1 VGVNLLQETLLT
13 NDCQL
18 PTNDYNLSHFGQN
31 ANMKN
36 IGVLHV
42 ITDTTLQSRFTHAEL
57 AEQAIA
63 GGADTVQFRQ
73 KHGTTRELITTAQS
87 MQAVCKQRKVPL
99 IVNDRA
105 DIALAIGATGAH
117 FGQDDMPVSIGRQI
131 LSTKAI
137 IGASARTEEK
147 ILAAISEGADYIG
160 FGPIY
165 GTTSKSDAEMPKGLE
180 RLRRMCDIAACPVIA
195 IGGITVQTAGDV
207 IRAGAHGI
215 AVISAVC
222 AYPEPTIATQ
232 ALQNEIHGAK

>member
-1 VGVNLLQETLLT
+1 
-13 NDCQL
+13 
-18 PTNDYNLSHFGQN
+18 
-31 ANMKN
+31 MKK

-57 AEQAIA
+57 TALAIQ

-73 KHGTTRELITTAQS
+73 KQGTTRELVAIAEG
-87 MQAVCKQRKVPL
+87 MQKVCEAHKVPL

-105 DIALAIGATGAH
+105 DIALAVRAAGAH
-117 FGQDDMPVSIGRQI
+117 FGQDDMRVSIGRRI
-131 LSTKAI
+131 LPPEAI

-147 ILAAISEGADYIG
+147 ILEAITEGADYIG

-165 GTTSKSDAEMPKGLE
+165 GTTSKPDAELAKGLE
-180 RLRRMCDIAACPVIA
+180 RLRRMCDLAACPVIA
-195 IGGITVQTAGDV
+195 IGGIGVETAGDV

-222 AYPEPTIATQ
+222 AHPEPDVATQ
-232 ALQNEIHGAK
+232 NLLNEIQKAK

>member
-1 VGVNLLQETLLT
+1 
-13 NDCQL
+13 
-18 PTNDYNLSHFGQN
+18 
-31 ANMKN
+31 MKN

-57 AEQAIA
+57 AELAIE

-73 KHGTTRELITTAQS
+73 KHGTTRELVAIAQQ
-87 MQAVCKQRKVPL
+87 MQTVCTRYNVPL

-105 DIALAIGATGAH
+105 DIALAVGATGTH
-117 FGQDDMPVSIGRQI
+117 FGQDDMPVSIGRRI
-131 LSTKAI
+131 LPPETI

-147 ILAAISEGADYIG
+147 ILEAITEGADYIG

-165 GTTSKSDAEMPKGLE
+165 GTSSKPDAEAAKGLE

-195 IGGITVQTAGDV
+195 IGGISVETAGKV

-222 AYPEPTIATQ
+222 AHSEPNIATQ
-232 ALQNEIHGAK
+232 TLLNEIQEAK

>member
-1 VGVNLLQETLLT
+1 
-13 NDCQL
+13 
-18 PTNDYNLSHFGQN
+18 
-31 ANMKN
+31 MKD

-57 AEQAIA
+57 AELAIQ

-73 KHGTTRELITTAQS
+73 KHGTTRELVAIAQA
-87 MQAVCKQRKVPL
+87 MQSICEQQKVPL

-105 DIALAIGATGAH
+105 DIALAVNATGAH
-117 FGQDDMPVSIGRQI
+117 FGQDDMRVSIGRRI
-131 LSTKAI
+131 LPAEAI

-147 ILAAISEGADYIG
+147 ILEAITEGADYIG

-165 GTTSKSDAEMPKGLE
+165 GTTSKPDAENAKGLE
-180 RLRRMCDIAACPVIA
+180 RLRRMCDLAACPVIA
-195 IGGITVQTAGDV
+195 IGGIGIETAGDV

-222 AYPEPTIATQ
+222 AHPAPNIAAQ
-232 ALQNEIHGAK
+232 VLLNEIQKAK

>member
-1 VGVNLLQETLLT
+1 
-13 NDCQL
+13 
-18 PTNDYNLSHFGQN
+18 
-31 ANMKN
+31 MKN

-42 ITDTTLQSRFTHAEL
+42 ITDTVLQSRFTHAEL
-57 AEQAIA
+57 AVLAIE

-73 KHGTTRELITTAQS
+73 KQGTTRELIAMAED
-87 MQAVCKQRKVPL
+87 MQTVCEQHKVPL

-105 DIALAIGATGAH
+105 DIALAVGATGAH

-137 IGASARTEEK
+137 IGASARTEDK

-165 GTTSKSDAEMPKGLE
+165 GTTSKPDAEMAKGLE
-180 RLRRMCDIAACPVIA
+180 RLRRMCNIAACPVIA
-195 IGGITVQTAGDV
+195 IGGITVETAGDV
-207 IRAGAHGI
+207 IQAGAHGI

-222 AYPEPTIATQ
+222 AHPEPTVATQ
-232 ALQNEIHGAK
+232 ALLNEIQGAK

>member
-1 VGVNLLQETLLT
+1 
-13 NDCQL
+13 
-18 PTNDYNLSHFGQN
+18 
-31 ANMKN
+31 MKN

-57 AEQAIA
+57 AELAIE

-73 KHGTTRELITTAQS
+73 KHGTTRELIATAQS
-87 MQAVCKQRKVPL
+87 MQATCEQHDVPL

-105 DIALAIGATGAH
+105 DIALAVGAAGAH

-131 LSTKAI
+131 LATETI

-147 ILAAISEGADYIG
+147 ILEAITEGADYIG

-165 GTTSKSDAEMPKGLE
+165 GTTSKSDAEMAKGLQ

-222 AYPEPTIATQ
+222 AHPEPTVATQ
-232 ALQNEIHGAK
+232 ALLHEIQGAK

>member
-1 VGVNLLQETLLT
+1 
-13 NDCQL
+13 
-18 PTNDYNLSHFGQN
+18 
-31 ANMKN
+31 MKN

-42 ITDTTLQSRFTHAEL
+42 ITDTTLQSQFTHAEL
-57 AEQAIA
+57 AELAIQ

-73 KHGTTRELITTAQS
+73 KQGTTRELVAIAQA
-87 MQAVCKQRKVPL
+87 MQVVCEAHKVPL

-105 DIALAIGATGAH
+105 DIALAVGATGAH

-131 LSTKAI
+131 LPAESI

-147 ILAAISEGADYIG
+147 ILEAITEGADYIG

-165 GTTSKSDAEMPKGLE
+165 GTSSKADAEMAKGLE

-195 IGGITVQTAGDV
+195 IGGIGIETAGDV

-222 AYPEPTIATQ
+222 AHPEPHIATQ
-232 ALQNEIHGAK
+232 ALLNEIQEAK

>member
-1 VGVNLLQETLLT
+1 
-13 NDCQL
+13 
-18 PTNDYNLSHFGQN
+18 
-31 ANMKN
+31 MKN

-57 AEQAIA
+57 AKLAIR

-73 KHGTTRELITTAQS
+73 KHGTTRELVAIAQQ
-87 MQAVCKQRKVPL
+87 MQAVCTRHNVPL

-105 DIALAIGATGAH
+105 DIALAVGATGAH
-117 FGQDDMPVSIGRQI
+117 FGQDDMPVSIGRRM
-131 LSTKAI
+131 LLPEAV

-147 ILAAISEGADYIG
+147 ILEAITEGADYIG

-165 GTTSKSDAEMPKGLE
+165 GTSSKPDAEEAKGLE

-195 IGGITVQTAGDV
+195 IGGISVETAGEV

-222 AYPEPTIATQ
+222 AHPEPDVATQ
-232 ALQNEIHGAK
+232 ALLNEIQGAK

>member
-1 VGVNLLQETLLT
+1 
-13 NDCQL
+13 
-18 PTNDYNLSHFGQN
+18 
-31 ANMKN
+31 MKN

-57 AEQAIA
+57 AELAIQ

-73 KHGTTRELITTAQS
+73 KHGTTRELVAIAQQ
-87 MQAVCKQRKVPL
+87 MQTVCTRHNVPL

-105 DIALAIGATGAH
+105 DIALAVGATGTH
-117 FGQDDMPVSIGRQI
+117 FGQDDMPVSIGRRI
-131 LSTKAI
+131 LPTETI

-147 ILAAISEGADYIG
+147 ILEAITEGADYIG

-165 GTTSKSDAEMPKGLE
+165 GTSSKPDAEAAKGLE

-195 IGGITVQTAGDV
+195 IGGISVETAAEV

-215 AVISAVC
+215 AVISAICVHS
-222 AYPEPTIATQ
+222 EPDIATQ
-232 ALQNEIHGAK
+232 ALLNEIQGAK

>member
-1 VGVNLLQETLLT
+1 
-13 NDCQL
+13 
-18 PTNDYNLSHFGQN
+18 
-31 ANMKN
+31 MKN

-42 ITDTTLQSRFTHAEL
+42 ITDTTLQSQFTHAEL
-57 AEQAIA
+57 AELAIQ

-73 KHGTTRELITTAQS
+73 KQGTTRELVAIAQA
-87 MQAVCKQRKVPL
+87 MQVVCEAHKVPL

-105 DIALAIGATGAH
+105 DIALAVGATGAH

-131 LSTKAI
+131 LPAESI

-147 ILAAISEGADYIG
+147 ILEAITEGADYIG

-165 GTTSKSDAEMPKGLE
+165 GTSSKADAEMAKGLE

-195 IGGITVQTAGDV
+195 IGGIGIETAGDV

-215 AVISAVC
+215 AVISTVC
-222 AYPEPTIATQ
+222 AHPEPHIATQ
-232 ALQNEIHGAK
+232 ALLNEIQEAK

>member
-1 VGVNLLQETLLT
+1 
-13 NDCQL
+13 
-18 PTNDYNLSHFGQN
+18 
-31 ANMKN
+31 MKK

-42 ITDTTLQSRFTHAEL
+42 ITDTTMQSRFTHAEL
-57 AEQAIA
+57 AELAIQ

-73 KHGTTRELITTAQS
+73 KQGTTRELVATAQA
-87 MQAVCKQRKVPL
+87 MQSVCEQHKIPL

-105 DIALAIGATGAH
+105 DIALAVGATGAH
-117 FGQDDMPVSIGRQI
+117 FGQDDMPVSIGRRI
-131 LSTKAI
+131 LPAKAI

-147 ILAAISEGADYIG
+147 ILEAITEGADYIG

-165 GTTSKSDAEMPKGLE
+165 GTSSKPDAEMAKGLE

-195 IGGITVQTAGDV
+195 IGGIGIETAGDV

-222 AYPEPTIATQ
+222 AHPEPHIATQ
-232 ALQNEIHGAK
+232 ALLNEIQAAK

>member
-1 VGVNLLQETLLT
+1 
-13 NDCQL
+13 
-18 PTNDYNLSHFGQN
+18 
-31 ANMKN
+31 MKN
-36 IGVLHV
+36 IGALHV

-57 AEQAIA
+57 AELAIG

-73 KHGTTRELITTAQS
+73 KHGTTRELIAMAQD
-87 MQAVCKQRKVPL
+87 MQAVCQQHKVPL

-105 DIALAIGATGAH
+105 DIALAVGATGVH

-131 LSTKAI
+131 LSTNTI

-165 GTTSKSDAEMPKGLE
+165 GTTSKSDAETAKGLD

-222 AYPEPTIATQ
+222 AHPEPAFATQ
-232 ALQNEIHGAK
+232 TLLNEIHGAK

>member
-1 VGVNLLQETLLT
+1 
-13 NDCQL
+13 
-18 PTNDYNLSHFGQN
+18 
-31 ANMKN
+31 MKN

-57 AEQAIA
+57 AELTIA

-87 MQAVCKQRKVPL
+87 MQVVCEQHKVPL

-105 DIALAIGATGAH
+105 DIALAVGATGAH

-131 LSTKAI
+131 LSTKAV

-165 GTTSKSDAEMPKGLE
+165 GTSSKPDAEMPKGLE

-222 AYPEPTIATQ
+222 AYPEPTVATQ
-232 ALQNEIHGAK
+232 ALLNEIHGAK

>member
-1 VGVNLLQETLLT
+1 
-13 NDCQL
+13 
-18 PTNDYNLSHFGQN
+18 
-31 ANMKN
+31 MKN

-42 ITDTTLQSRFTHAEL
+42 ITDTTLQSQFTHAEL
-57 AEQAIA
+57 AELAIQ

-73 KHGTTRELITTAQS
+73 KQGTTRELVAIAQA
-87 MQAVCKQRKVPL
+87 MQVVCEAHKVPL

-105 DIALAIGATGAH
+105 DIALAVGATGAH
-117 FGQDDMPVSIGRQI
+117 FGQDDMPVSIGRRI
-131 LSTKAI
+131 LSAESI

-147 ILAAISEGADYIG
+147 ILEAITEGADYIG

-165 GTTSKSDAEMPKGLE
+165 GTTSKPDAEMAKGLE

-195 IGGITVQTAGDV
+195 IGGIGIETAGDV

-222 AYPEPTIATQ
+222 AHPEPHIATQ
-232 ALQNEIHGAK
+232 ALLNEIQEAK

>member
-1 VGVNLLQETLLT
+1 
-13 NDCQL
+13 
-18 PTNDYNLSHFGQN
+18 
-31 ANMKN
+31 MKN

-42 ITDTTLQSRFTHAEL
+42 ITDTVLQSRFTHAEL
-57 AEQAIA
+57 AELAIE

-73 KHGTTRELITTAQS
+73 KQGTTRELIAMAQG
-87 MQAVCKQRKVPL
+87 MQTICEQHKVPL

-105 DIALAIGATGAH
+105 DIALAVGATGTH

-137 IGASARTEEK
+137 IGASARAEDK
-147 ILAAISEGADYIG
+147 ILEAISEGADYIG

-195 IGGITVQTAGDV
+195 IGGISVQTAGDV

-222 AYPEPTIATQ
+222 AHPEPTVATQ
-232 ALQNEIHGAK
+232 ALLNEIHGAK

>member
-1 VGVNLLQETLLT
+1 
-13 NDCQL
+13 
-18 PTNDYNLSHFGQN
+18 
-31 ANMKN
+31 MKN

-42 ITDTTLQSRFTHAEL
+42 ITDTTLQSRFTHPELAEL
-57 AEQAIA
+57 AIE

-73 KHGTTRELITTAQS
+73 KHGTTRELVAIAQQ
-87 MQAVCKQRKVPL
+87 MQAVCTRHNVPL

-105 DIALAIGATGAH
+105 DIAQAVSATGAH

-131 LSTKAI
+131 LSTEAI

-147 ILAAISEGADYIG
+147 IFEAITEGADYIG

-165 GTTSKSDAEMPKGLE
+165 GTSSKPDAETAKGLE

-195 IGGITVQTAGDV
+195 IGGISVQTAGEV

-222 AYPEPTIATQ
+222 AHPEPDIATQ
-232 ALQNEIHGAK
+232 ALLNEIQGAK

>member
-1 VGVNLLQETLLT
+1 
-13 NDCQL
+13 
-18 PTNDYNLSHFGQN
+18 
-31 ANMKN
+31 MKN

-42 ITDTTLQSRFTHAEL
+42 ITDTTLQSQFTHAEL
-57 AEQAIA
+57 AKLAIK

-73 KHGTTRELITTAQS
+73 KHGTTRELVAIAQQ
-87 MQAVCKQRKVPL
+87 MQAVCTRHNVPL

-105 DIALAIGATGAH
+105 DIALAVGATGVH

-131 LSTKAI
+131 LPTEAI

-147 ILAAISEGADYIG
+147 ILEAITEGADYIG

-165 GTTSKSDAEMPKGLE
+165 GTSSKSDAEEAKGLE

-195 IGGITVQTAGDV
+195 IGGIGVETAGEV
-207 IRAGAHGI
+207 IQAGAHGI

-222 AYPEPTIATQ
+222 AHPEPDIATQ
-232 ALQNEIHGAK
+232 ALLNEIQGAK

>member
-1 VGVNLLQETLLT
+1 
-13 NDCQL
+13 
-18 PTNDYNLSHFGQN
+18 
-31 ANMKN
+31 MKK

-42 ITDTTLQSRFTHAEL
+42 ITDTTLQSRFTHTELAEL
-57 AEQAIA
+57 AIQ

-73 KHGTTRELITTAQS
+73 KQGTTRELVATAQA
-87 MQAVCKQRKVPL
+87 MQSVCERHKVPL

-105 DIALAIGATGAH
+105 DIALAVGATGAH
-117 FGQDDMPVSIGRQI
+117 FGQDDMPVSIGRRI
-131 LSTKAI
+131 LPVKAI

-147 ILAAISEGADYIG
+147 ILEAITEGADYIG

-165 GTTSKSDAEMPKGLE
+165 GTSSKPDAEMAKGLE

-195 IGGITVQTAGDV
+195 IGGIGIETAGDV

-222 AYPEPTIATQ
+222 AHPEPDVATQ
-232 ALQNEIHGAK
+232 ALLNEIQAVK

>member
-1 VGVNLLQETLLT
+1 
-13 NDCQL
+13 
-18 PTNDYNLSHFGQN
+18 
-31 ANMKN
+31 MKN

-42 ITDTTLQSRFTHAEL
+42 ITDTTLQSRFTHTEL
-57 AEQAIA
+57 AELAIA

-73 KHGTTRELITTAQS
+73 KSGTTRELITTAQS
-87 MQAVCKQRKVPL
+87 IQTACAQHKVPL

-105 DIALAIGATGAH
+105 DIALAVGATGAH
-117 FGQDDMPVSIGRQI
+117 FGQDDMPVSMGRQI
-131 LSTKAI
+131 LSTTAI

-165 GTTSKSDAEMPKGLE
+165 GTTSKPDAETAKGLD
-180 RLRRMCDIAACPVIA
+180 RLRRMCEIADCPVIA

-222 AYPEPTIATQ
+222 AHPEPTVATQ
-232 ALQNEIHGAK
+232 ALLNEIHGAK

>member
-1 VGVNLLQETLLT
+1 
-13 NDCQL
+13 
-18 PTNDYNLSHFGQN
+18 
-31 ANMKN
+31 MKN

-42 ITDTTLQSRFTHAEL
+42 ITDTALQSRFTHAALAEL
-57 AEQAIA
+57 AIE

-73 KHGTTRELITTAQS
+73 KHGTTRELIAMAQD
-87 MQAVCKQRKVPL
+87 MKTICAQHKVPL

-105 DIALAIGATGAH
+105 DIALAVGATGTH

-137 IGASARTEEK
+137 IGASARTEDK
-147 ILAAISEGADYIG
+147 ILEAISEGADYIG

-195 IGGITVQTAGDV
+195 IGGISVQTAGDV

-222 AYPEPTIATQ
+222 AHPEPTVATQ
-232 ALQNEIHGAK
+232 ALLNEIHGVK